1 MRDIAILL
9 FVLGSLPFILKRP
22 WYGIMLWV
30 WLGVMNPHKLSWGFA
45 YDFPFSQLV
54 AVTTLIA
61 LLFESRKWKF
71 PWTAPTVFLLLF
83 MLWMT
88 VSSIFALYPENIMI
102 MWTRVMKM
110 VFMVFIGFIALY
122 ERKHIEWLVW
132 VIVIS
137 LGFYGVKGG
146 IFTITGGAIDRVYG
160 PPTTFIEENNTLAV
174 ALLMAVPLMWYLS
187 TYATKKWLK
196 WGLMGS
202 MICCAAAALGSY
214 SRGALV
220 TIVVMSIFFWIKST
234 HKVKLALLMLLAAP
248 LLITMLPD
256 KWFQRMDTIG
266 TYEEDESSMGRINA
280 WQNAFNLAKDRP
292 LVGGGF
298 NVYNEKVFA
307 RYAPEPDK
315 VHAAHSIYF
324 AALGEHGWVG
334 LSFFLLC
341 FFSTWRVGSW
351 IVKRTKNK
359 PELKRERDLAMM
371 VQVSLIAYAVGGAF
385 LSLLYFDVPYYL
397 IIVLVLLKRH
407 VEDVEKAG
415 NPPVAVHK
423 FGEIAAEK
431 QNSIPSKF

>member
-45 YDFPFSQLV
+45 YDFPFAQLV
-54 AVTTLIA
+54 AVITLLA
-61 LLFESRKWKF
+61 LIFEGRKWQF
-71 PWTAPTVFLLLF
+71 PWGPPTVFLLLF
-83 MLWMT
+83 ALWMT
-88 VSSIFALYPENIMI
+88 VSSIFALYPDNIMST
-102 MWTRVMKM
+102 WTKVMKM
-110 VFMVFIGFIALY
+110 LFMVFVAFVALY
-122 ERKHIEWLVW
+122 ERKHLEWLVW
-132 VIVIS
+132 TIVIS

-146 IFTITGGAIDRVYG
+146 IFTITGGAVDRVYG

-174 ALLMAVPLMWYLS
+174 ALLMVIPLMWYLG
-187 TYATKKWLK
+187 TYAKKRWVK
-196 WGLMGS
+196 WAFMGS
-202 MICCAAAALGSY
+202 MVCCAAAALGSY
-214 SRGALV
+214 SRGAFV
-220 TIVVMSIFFWIKST
+220 TIVVMSIFFWFKSRQ
-234 HKVKLALLMLLAAP
+234 KMKLALLMLLVTP
-248 LLITMLPD
+248 FLITMLPE
-256 KWFQRMDTIG
+256 KWFHRMDTIS

-298 NVYNEKVFA
+298 DIYNAKVFS

-324 AALGEHGWVG
+324 SALGEHGWVG
-334 LSFFLLC
+334 LSFFILC
-341 FFSTWRVGSW
+341 FVSTWRTGSW
-351 IVKRTKNK
+351 IVRHTKNK
-359 PELKRERDLAMM
+359 PHLKREQELATM

-407 VEDVEKAG
+407 VEEVEKAER
-415 NPPVAVHK
+415 PHVPIRK
-423 FGEIAAEK
+423 FGEVTAKPEVIQGK
-431 QNSIPSKF
+431 V